1 MHESRDKPR
10 GDLKTSIDKSLTDAN
25 ISKNMDNYDKIIN
38 MSSNCSNEIKELNYV
53 ECNDNSDTEHSM
65 DIPTPYTVPLE
76 KKSSVSLPK
85 IDKKKNEV
93 LTPQADSSKAKK
105 LTNKNYSKF

>member
-1 MHESRDKPR
+1 MHESRDKPLK
-10 GDLKTSIDKSLTDAN
+10 DLKTSIDKSLTDI
-25 ISKNMDNYDKIIN
+25 ISKNMNIDDEIMN

-76 KKSSVSLPK
+76 KKSSVTLPK